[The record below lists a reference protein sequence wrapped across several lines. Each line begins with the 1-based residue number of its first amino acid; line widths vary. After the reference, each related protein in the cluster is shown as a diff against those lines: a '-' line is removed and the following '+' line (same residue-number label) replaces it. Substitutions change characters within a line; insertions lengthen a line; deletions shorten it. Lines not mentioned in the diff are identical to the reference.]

1 MDIVFSACGDWK
13 NDNVLNVLSVLR
25 EFEAKIRG
33 ELLMVYHSSLQSLDF
48 PAITICNLN
57 MIRREKLET
66 LQKTILL
73 RVIEGLEQR
82 SGRRPTSLEQR
93 VNITSIN
100 ATEDVI
106 RQKIQ
111 AIAKFKKE
119 YLLSKAKN
127 ADEKEIL
134 SNAEVD
140 IKSLENNFLDKVL
153 KSIPEDE
160 LSKVG
165 HDLDEMLKYCRWSSF
180 NCKTG

>member
-1 MDIVFSACGDWK
+1 
-13 NDNVLNVLSVLR
+13 
-25 EFEAKIRG
+25 
-33 ELLMVYHSSLQSLDF
+33 MVYHSSLQSLDF